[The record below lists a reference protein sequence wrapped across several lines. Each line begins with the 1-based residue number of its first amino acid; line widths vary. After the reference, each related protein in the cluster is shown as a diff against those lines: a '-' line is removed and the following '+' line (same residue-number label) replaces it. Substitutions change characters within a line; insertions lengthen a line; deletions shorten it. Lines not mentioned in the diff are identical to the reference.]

1 MMERDLESEAGFTTS
16 YNLLFVCTGNTCRS
30 PMAEAVAR
38 DEIQRRGWRH
48 VAVLSAGTSAIP
60 GAPAT
65 PEAQAAALARGLELG
80 THRARLL
87 DAELVDWADII
98 LAMSPAHLIVI
109 DELGGGHKAALLG
122 DFAAGEE
129 GGLAVPDPFGG
140 DEAAYRS
147 TLRHLERLI
156 NHSLDRLAMIVNP

>member
-1 MMERDLESEAGFTTS
+1 MMERDLESEDGFTTS

-38 DEIQRRGWRH
+38 DEFERRGWRH
-48 VAVLSAGTSAIP
+48 VAALSAGVSANP
-60 GAPAT
+60 GMPAT
-65 PEAQAAALARGLELG
+65 EAAVAAARDRGLDLSA
-80 THRARLL
+80 HLSRPL
-87 DAELVDWADII
+87 DRELVEWADII

-129 GGLAVPDPFGG
+129 GGVAVSDPFGG
-140 DEAAYRS
+140 DEAAYVA
-147 TLRHLERLI
+147 TLRQLERLI